1 MGNLLYMGVYSICK
15 HTHRYDVYS
24 NPRKKIETR
33 NPTEMVTFYLFD
45 LDGGCYIHTYL
56 YRWGKSVRN
65 DEVLA
70 GNSEVSFDLMWPYT
84 YNNCMYL
91 KTSWMALRN
100 IVICYTLLH
109 IYIYMLCNIYIY
121 IYLHLYITYRHIDLF
136 MIDRFVCYIVLH
148 VYIICDCIYI
158 FVYLLVY
165 SFIRVFLY
173 LLYFMF
179 FVYFIY
185 LFMCSCIHTQPY
197 KVALQR

>member
-1 MGNLLYMGVYSICK
+1 MYIIWVCRKIRSPPIHWFIILMGNLLYMGVYSICK

-109 IYIYMLCNIYIY
+109 IYTYYIY
-121 IYLHLYITYRHIDLF
+121 ICIIHTLF
-136 MIDRFVCYIVLH
+136 FPKKRDSRRLAIIMIH
-148 VYIICDCIYI
+148 Q
-158 FVYLLVY
+158 YLL
-165 SFIRVFLY
+165 SG
-173 LLYFMF
+173 
-179 FVYFIY
+179 
-185 LFMCSCIHTQPY
+185 Q
-197 KVALQR
+197 